1 MLADIAIAAF
11 LGWCA
16 MRTLRDVHET
26 WRSHRRRKIREA
38 RQARIDAERPTP
50 VTADMAP
57 EAAFAYA
64 LPPAPATTCW
74 TDAECARLHAE
85 VRADLHGF
93 DDDRESPYTPFQ

>member
-1 MLADIAIAAF
+1 MIADIAIAAF
-11 LGWCA
+11 LGFCVVS
-16 MRTLRDVHET
+16 TLRDV

-38 RQARIDAERPTP
+38 RRARIDAERPTP
-50 VTADMAP
+50 VTAGMDP

-64 LPPAPATTCW
+64 LPPEPATTCW